1 LPAEIDWRQWPGL
14 ELDIEDLPEI
24 PRTIEDGGQF
34 HSIDDVNI
42 PFGDIS
48 L

>member
-1 LPAEIDWRQWPGL
+1 MAAMAGL
-14 ELDIEDLPEI
+14 ELDIEDLLEI
-24 PRTIEDGGQF
+24 PRTNKDGAQF

-42 PFGDIS
+42 PFGGIS